1 MYDLHV
7 LLDELTILRQENEQL
22 KGYLLEMSPDAVIAV
37 DRDGKIV
44 SVNQHA
50 EQLFGYD
57 RQELLGQAMEIL
69 IPEQY
74 RDVHHSHRNVYSKS
88 PHFRP
93 MGKTSLEFYALR
105 KDGTVFSADINLNP
119 VQRSGIVLAAIRD
132 ISQRKQLEQSLREA
146 KEQAEAAA
154 RAKSI
159 FLAGMT
165 HEFRTPLN
173 GILGFIQLLEQ
184 SPTLTADQQKYL
196 AAIQRSGEHLLD
208 IITDVL
214 HMARIETGRI
224 QLQPQVFDLH
234 RFLYELETRTRT
246 RAQLKHLQVI
256 VDISAN
262 LPRLVEG
269 DAEKLRQILL
279 NLLGNAVKFTV
290 SGKVTLRVGWQGE
303 TAEFEVEDT
312 GPGIAPEALLQIFE
326 PFVQCKAGDVVIEGT
341 GLGLAIC
348 QKFVELLGGTIQ
360 VKSQVGVGSTFRFV
374 IPLQVKESA
383 DEESS
388 QANLTPTLI
397 NYGAPIRLLVV
408 DDQSDDRE
416 LLRML
421 LSRDGFDV
429 RVAANGH
436 EAVSYWQEWFPHLVW
451 MNMRMPVMDGYEAT
465 QKIRQLEELYPP
477 TAPNRV
483 FSTKIIAL
491 TANVLDDVRHE
502 ILAAGCDDV
511 VTKPYKLQTLLEKI
525 HFHLGIRHLFE
536 PLASPIAS
544 ETPSLTDQ
552 LGQMDGEWKT
562 ALYQMLIAGDII
574 RAVEIAQQ
582 VSPTHPELAQELT
595 DMVNN
600 YQFEPLLAIL
610 EED

>member
-37 DRDGKIV
+37 NRDGKIV

-57 RQELLGQAMEIL
+57 RQELLGQAMEVL

-74 RDVHHSHRNVYSKS
+74 RDVHHLHRSVYSKS

-93 MGKTSLEFYALR
+93 MGKTNLEFYALR

-246 RAQLKHLQVI
+246 RAQLKHLQVTF
-256 VDISAN
+256 DISSN

-290 SGKVTLRVGWQGE
+290 SGKVTLRVDWQDE

-312 GPGIAPEALLQIFE
+312 GPGIAPEALPQIFE

-348 QKFVELLGGTIQ
+348 RKFVELLGGTIQ

-374 IPLQVKESA
+374 IPLQVKEA
-383 DEESS
+383 VDEESS
-388 QANLTPTLI
+388 PASLAPTLI
-397 NYGAPIRLLVV
+397 NYEAPIRLLVV
-408 DDQSDDRE
+408 DDKSDDRE

-436 EAVSYWQEWFPHLVW
+436 EAVSYW
-451 MNMRMPVMDGYEAT
+451 
-465 QKIRQLEELYPP
+465 
-477 TAPNRV
+477 
-483 FSTKIIAL
+483 
-491 TANVLDDVRHE
+491 
-502 ILAAGCDDV
+502 
-511 VTKPYKLQTLLEKI
+511 
-525 HFHLGIRHLFE
+525 
-536 PLASPIAS
+536 
-544 ETPSLTDQ
+544 
-552 LGQMDGEWKT
+552 
-562 ALYQMLIAGDII
+562 
-574 RAVEIAQQ
+574 
-582 VSPTHPELAQELT
+582 
-595 DMVNN
+595 
-600 YQFEPLLAIL
+600 
-610 EED
+610 